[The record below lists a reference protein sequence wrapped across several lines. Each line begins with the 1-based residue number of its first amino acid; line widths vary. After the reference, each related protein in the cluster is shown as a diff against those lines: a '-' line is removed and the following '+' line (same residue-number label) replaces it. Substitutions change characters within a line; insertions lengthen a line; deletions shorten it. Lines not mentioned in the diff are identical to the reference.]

1 MSSRKTESKRTLWIH
16 IRLTPAESE
25 KINNWYHKTTCRDL
39 SSYARKVLLN
49 KPVTILNRN
58 ASFDQFIGES
68 ILLRNELSAIGSNLN
83 QMAKKI
89 NSYTTEPGNTLITQS
104 FLMTKN
110 KVNTKISEIKD
121 HLNTIAAKWLQE

>member
-1 MSSRKTESKRTLWIH
+1 MNNNTENKRTLWIH

-25 KINNWYHKTTCRDL
+25 KINTWYRKTTCRDL

-49 KPVTILNRN
+49 KPVTVLNRN
-58 ASFDQFIGES
+58 ASFDHFIRET
-68 ILLRNELSAIGSNLN
+68 ILLRNELNAIGSNLN

-89 NSYTTEPGNTLITQS
+89 NSYATEPGNTLITQS

-110 KVNTKISEIKD
+110 KVEIKISEIKD
-121 HLNTIAAKWLQE
+121 HLNTIAAQWLQE